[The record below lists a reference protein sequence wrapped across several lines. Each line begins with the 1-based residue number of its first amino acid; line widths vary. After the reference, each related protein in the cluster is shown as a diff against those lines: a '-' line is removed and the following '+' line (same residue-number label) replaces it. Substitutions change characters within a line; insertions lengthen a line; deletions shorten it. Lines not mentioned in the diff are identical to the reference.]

1 MVRLRFLNGRIAT
14 AFSACLLLSACVSHV
29 QDADT
34 MEVWD
39 FLKDEEEM
47 KADAIEGSLSCRV
60 ECIRCLTQGKQR
72 PCSSGCDDGEAL
84 SSAFAEP
91 ELSFK
96 AQCVISNETPYKIDL
111 TYRYLDV
118 WFSERMFYANGE
130 AGEAVRMETFEAGCI
145 FAPMETWGFF
155 TLEPMGV
162 CKVDAYFSVRDR
174 AGLCKRLKDVK
185 WQMVDA
191 SDRRMPVWVWEGNQ
205 VPDHSFCDQDFGF
218 DVTFQKVLPLEEM
231 GAFPRKWLDPRTGVT
246 WTYTVFRNE
255 VSLGSGYHDV
265 CAVPERTSG
274 ELSIPDEIEG
284 LPVARIGPFAFCC
297 CDRLC
302 VVNVPHSVRSI
313 GHRAFSGCDK
323 LKTINISSNLIDIAE
338 NAFEG
343 CPDLVVR
350 RY

>member
-174 AGLCKRLKDVK
+174 AGLCKRL
-185 WQMVDA
+185 
-191 SDRRMPVWVWEGNQ
+191 
-205 VPDHSFCDQDFGF
+205 
-218 DVTFQKVLPLEEM
+218 
-231 GAFPRKWLDPRTGVT
+231 FPRKWLDPRTGVT